1 MCWVRMAKSCPGGHW
16 EGDWGVQVSTQTPKT
31 LCKVWP
37 CHYSLRGV
45 RQVHAKKGH
54 WDYQPSP
61 PTLSETTE
69 IQWDSG
75 QNPSRSTRCVLWGHF
90 ARINFNLNNFVWGRV
105 ATISLVFLMCFHIF
119 IALKKHLSLQC
130 ILCSQSWAVV
140 KKLTYKAEE
149 PLWLGQKSSA
159 WSTGDSH
166 LSWGDPFLSLQ
177 VPLNAPFP
185 FFCYS
190 FAETWWLRWDCSA
203 DWIGRF

>member
-1 MCWVRMAKSCPGGHW
+1 MCWVRMAKSCPGGHG

-31 LCKVWP
+31 LCKVWS

-61 PTLSETTE
+61 PALSETTE

-75 QNPSRSTRCVLWGHF
+75 QNPSRGTRCVLWGHF

-105 ATISLVFLMCFHIF
+105 ATISLVFLMCFHVF

-140 KKLTYKAEE
+140 KKLIRQRSPCGWASRALPGALVIPICLGGIHSFPSKC
-149 PLWLGQKSSA
+149 PL
-159 WSTGDSH
+159 TH
-166 LSWGDPFLSLQ
+166 H
-177 VPLNAPFP
+177 FP
-185 FFCYS
+185 F
-190 FAETWWLRWDCSA
+190 SA
-203 DWIGRF
+203 IPLLKPDGWGGIALQTG